1 VGCKKLAKT
10 TAGLNVQDIV
20 LSAEWWHAAEDCI
33 RVTSPLLRVLRI
45 ADGDELPAMPEISAL
60 MTAAKDK
67 IRQAFPQQNKQGLL
81 KMVMTIIDKRW
92 ETQMDH
98 PLYGAAL
105 FLNPGKYFSIKE
117 SGDDELVGE
126 LKSCFND
133 VLVKMVADV
142 PT

>member
-33 RVTSPLLRVLRI
+33 RVTSPLIRVLRI

-105 FLNPGKYFSIKE
+105 FLNP
-117 SGDDELVGE
+117 
-126 LKSCFND
+126 
-133 VLVKMVADV
+133 
-142 PT
+142 